1 MIKTILACALASIV
15 SLSAASDVSGQVHLL
30 SGRTG
35 SNAVVYLEGDAKST
49 PLSRYVVDQ
58 RNREFIPHISV
69 VTVGTIVDFPN
80 NDTVFHNVF
89 AEYQAKRFDLGMYPR
104 GSVKKQ
110 KFDKPGLVAMMCS
123 VHSEM
128 GAFIMVVDTPYYTIA
143 DHDGN
148 FRLNDVKPGKYTLK
162 VWHESGQVE
171 SRSIT
176 VTDQNMVLEVR
187 TIRH

>member
-1 MIKTILACALASIV
+1 MKTLTLAIAVV
-15 SLSAASDVSGQVHLL
+15 SLATGAKASDVLGRVQLA

-35 SNAVVYLEGDAKST
+35 ANAVVYLEGGPKSA
-49 PLSRYVVDQ
+49 PLLHSVVDQ

-69 VTVGTIVDFPN
+69 VTVGTTVDFPN

-89 AEYQAKRFDLGMYPR
+89 AEYKAKRFDLGMYPR
-104 GSVKKQ
+104 GSRKRQ
-110 KFDKPGLVAMMCS
+110 TFDKPGLVAMMCS

-143 DHDGN
+143 DREGK
-148 FRLNDVKPGKYTLK
+148 FTLNNVKPGNYTLK

-171 SRSIT
+171 SEAIT
-176 VTDQNMVLEVR
+176 VTDQNTVLEVR
-187 TIRH
+187 TARP

>member
-1 MIKTILACALASIV
+1 MKRLIFALVLTSTTVIALA
-15 SLSAASDVSGQVHLL
+15 ADVTGQVRLA
-30 SGRTG
+30 SGRLG
-35 SNAVVYLEGDAKST
+35 GNAVVYLEGGPKST
-49 PLSRYVVDQ
+49 PLSHYVVDQ
-58 RNREFIPHISV
+58 KNREFIPHISV
-69 VTVGTIVDFPN
+69 VTVGTTVDFPN

-128 GAFIMVVDTPYYTIA
+128 GAFIMVVDTPYYTVA
-143 DHDGN
+143 DREGN
-148 FRLNDVKPGKYTLK
+148 FTLKDVKPGTYTLR

-171 SRSIT
+171 SKSIT
-176 VTDQNMVLEVR
+176 VTDQNTVLEVR
-187 TIRH
+187 TARH